1 MSSVAISDPD
11 RLAIAT
17 IARARLAARAAD
29 RSRRMTPP
37 DDLSE
42 QDRTTK
48 DRLDILTQA
57 VRRLRGRQWRVV
69 PHPGPIGGEQHV
81 AGGKSGALRAAIF
94 GVNDGLVSN
103 LSLIF
108 GVSGAGV
115 DNSFVIVAGVAGLLA
130 GAFSMAAGEYIS
142 VRVQREVY
150 ERLIHL
156 EAHEIGSDPEAER
169 QELAELYVRKGL
181 PRDLS
186 DRLATELMK
195 DPEVAL
201 ETHAREELGLD
212 PREGLGSPFA
222 AAGSSF
228 VTFSLGAFVPLL
240 PFLVSSGHTGGRRVG
255 DPVRHRAVRRR
266 RRDVVP
272 HRPSL
277 AAVGISD
284 ARRRRGRGRRHLPRR
299 QGARRRGAQLGAT
312 SAAAAASATT
322 SCSAVATRPAGIERV
337 PGQQPRHHRRLVVT
351 VDQPENPTRT
361 VQDAVGE
368 GHPP

>member
-1 MSSVAISDPD
+1 
-11 RLAIAT
+11 
-17 IARARLAARAAD
+17 
-29 RSRRMTPP
+29 MTPP

-42 QDRTTK
+42 EDRTTK

-57 VRRLRGRQWRVV
+57 VRRLRGRQWRIV

-81 AGGKSGALRAAIF
+81 SGGKSGALRAAIF

-130 GAFSMAAGEYIS
+130 GAYSMAAGEYIS

-169 QELAELYVRKGL
+169 QELAEIYVRKGL

-195 DPEVAL
+195 EPEVAL

-240 PFLVSSGHTGGRRVG
+240 PFLVSSGTPAVVASAILSGIALFGVGAAMSYLTG
-255 DPVRHRAVRRR
+255 
-266 RRDVVP
+266 
-272 HRPSL
+272 RPWLLSGSRML
-277 AAVGISD
+277 AVG
-284 ARRRRGRGRRHLPRR
+284 
-299 QGARRRGAQLGAT
+299 
-312 SAAAAASATT
+312 AAAAGVTY
-322 SCSAVATRPAGIERV
+322 
-337 PGQQPRHHRRLVVT
+337 LVG
-351 VDQPENPTRT
+351 R
-361 VQDAVGE
+361 ALHVGVLS
-368 GHPP
+368 

>member
-1 MSSVAISDPD
+1 MP
-11 RLAIAT
+11 
-17 IARARLAARAAD
+17 
-29 RSRRMTPP
+29 PP
-37 DDLSE
+37 DELSE
-42 QDRTTK
+42 HDRTTK

-81 AGGKSGALRAAIF
+81 ARGKSGALRAAIF

-108 GVSGAGV
+108 GVSGASV
-115 DNSFVIVAGVAGLLA
+115 DNSIVIVAGVAGLLA

-169 QELAELYVRKGL
+169 LELAELYVRKGL

-186 DRLATELMK
+186 DRLATELMR
-195 DPEVAL
+195 DPEIAL

-212 PREGLGSPFA
+212 PQEGLGSPFA

-228 VTFSLGAFVPLL
+228 VTFALGAFVPLL
-240 PFLVSSGHTGGRRVG
+240 PFLVSSGTPAIVASAILSGIALFGVGAAMSYLTG
-255 DPVRHRAVRRR
+255 
-266 RRDVVP
+266 
-272 HRPSL
+272 RPWLLSGSRML
-277 AAVGISD
+277 AVG
-284 ARRRRGRGRRHLPRR
+284 ATAAGVTYLVGRAL
-299 QGARRRGAQLGAT
+299 
-312 SAAAAASATT
+312 
-322 SCSAVATRPAGIERV
+322 
-337 PGQQPRHHRRLVVT
+337 
-351 VDQPENPTRT
+351 D
-361 VQDAVGE
+361 VGVLS
-368 GHPP
+368 

>member
-1 MSSVAISDPD
+1 
-11 RLAIAT
+11 
-17 IARARLAARAAD
+17 
-29 RSRRMTPP
+29 MTPP

-42 QDRTTK
+42 EDRTTK

-57 VRRLRGRQWRVV
+57 VQRLRGRQWRIV

-81 AGGKSGALRAAIF
+81 SGGKSGALRAA
-94 GVNDGLVSN
+94 
-103 LSLIF
+103 IF

-240 PFLVSSGHTGGRRVG
+240 PFLVSSGTSAVVASAILSGIALFGVGAAMSYLTG
-255 DPVRHRAVRRR
+255 
-266 RRDVVP
+266 
-272 HRPSL
+272 RPWLLSGSRML
-277 AAVGISD
+277 AVG
-284 ARRRRGRGRRHLPRR
+284 
-299 QGARRRGAQLGAT
+299 
-312 SAAAAASATT
+312 AAAAGVTY
-322 SCSAVATRPAGIERV
+322 
-337 PGQQPRHHRRLVVT
+337 LVGRAL
-351 VDQPENPTRT
+351 D
-361 VQDAVGE
+361 VGVLS
-368 GHPP
+368 